1 MFQWRRKTALAA
13 ASLLV
18 VLASALSAA
27 AAQFRD
33 EFHKTYPAS
42 PNINVSLSNIN
53 GSVEITAWDR
63 NEVQLDAVKTAN
75 TQEKLNEAEIRVDA
89 SNDRIHIETHYPEH
103 RTNNNPA
110 NVEYQLHVPRSA
122 RLDKIDLVNGK
133 LDIDGVKGE
142 VHGASVN
149 GAISARGLTGDVELS
164 TVNGSVSSE
173 LVDLNSAR
181 RVKLSSVNGHVEL
194 AMPKDANA
202 HLSASTVSGSISS
215 DFQLPIH
222 KGWVGSDLD
231 TTLGSGTTR
240 VELSNV
246 NGSIKIH
253 GGNAG
258 I

>member
-1 MFQWRRKTALAA
+1 MNHFRRNAAVAA
-13 ASLLV
+13 ASLLA
-18 VLASALSAA
+18 VLAFAIPATAS
-27 AAQFRD
+27 QFRD

-42 PNINVSLSNIN
+42 QNVTVSLSNIN
-53 GSVEITAWDR
+53 GSVQITAWDK

-89 SNDRIHIETHYPEH
+89 SESRIHIETHYPEH
-103 RTNNNPA
+103 RNNNNPA
-110 NVEYQLHVPRSA
+110 SVDYELHVPRAA
-122 RLDKIDLVNGK
+122 RLDKVDLVNGK

-142 VHGASVN
+142 VNGNSVN
-149 GAISARGLTGDVELS
+149 GSVSGRGLTGDVELS

-173 LVDLNSAR
+173 LVDLGNAHH
-181 RVKLSSVNGHVEL
+181 VKLSSVNGHVEI

-202 HLSASTVSGSISS
+202 HLTANTVSGSISS
-215 DFQLPIH
+215 DMALNIH

-231 TTLGSGTTR
+231 TTLGSGATR

-258 I
+258 L

>member
-1 MFQWRRKTALAA
+1 MNQLCRKGAVGAAALFAVLAIAIPAA
-13 ASLLV
+13 AS
-18 VLASALSAA
+18 
-27 AAQFRD
+27 QFRD

-42 PNINVSLSNIN
+42 ANVNVSLSNIN
-53 GSVEITAWDR
+53 GSVQITAWEK

-75 TQEKLNEAEIRVDA
+75 TKEKLDEAEIRVDA
-89 SNDRIHIETHYPEH
+89 AESSIHIETHYPEH
-103 RTNNNPA
+103 RTDNEPA
-110 NVEYQLHVPRSA
+110 NVEYQLHVPRTA

-142 VHGASVN
+142 VRGDSVN
-149 GAISARGLTGDVELS
+149 GSVTGRGLTGDVELS

-173 LVDLNSAR
+173 LMDMGNAR
-181 RVKLSSVNGHVEL
+181 HVKLSSVNGHVEL

-202 HLSASTVSGSISS
+202 HLSANTVSGSISS
-215 DFQLPIH
+215 DFGLPIH

-231 TTLGSGTTR
+231 TTLGSGATR

>member
-1 MFQWRRKTALAA
+1 MNQLCRKGAVGAAALFAVLAIAIPAA
-13 ASLLV
+13 AS
-18 VLASALSAA
+18 
-27 AAQFRD
+27 QFRD

-42 PNINVSLSNIN
+42 ANVNVSLSNIN
-53 GSVEITAWDR
+53 GSVQITAWEK

-75 TQEKLNEAEIRVDA
+75 TKEKLDEAEIRVDA
-89 SNDRIHIETHYPEH
+89 AESSIHIETHYPEH
-103 RTNNNPA
+103 RTDNEPA
-110 NVEYQLHVPRSA
+110 NVEYQLHVPRTA

-142 VHGASVN
+142 VRGASVN
-149 GAISARGLTGDVELS
+149 GSVTGRGLTGDVELS

-173 LVDLNSAR
+173 LMDMGNAR
-181 RVKLSSVNGHVEL
+181 HVKLSSVNGHVEL

-202 HLSASTVSGSISS
+202 HLSANTVSGSISS
-215 DFQLPIH
+215 DFGLPIH

-231 TTLGSGTTR
+231 TTLGSGATR

>member
-1 MFQWRRKTALAA
+1 MNQLCRKGAVGAAALFAVLAIAIPAA
-13 ASLLV
+13 AS
-18 VLASALSAA
+18 
-27 AAQFRD
+27 QFRD

-42 PNINVSLSNIN
+42 ANVNVSLSNIN
-53 GSVEITAWDR
+53 GSVQITAWEK

-75 TQEKLNEAEIRVDA
+75 TKEKLDEAEIRVDA
-89 SNDRIHIETHYPEH
+89 AESSIHIETHYPEH
-103 RTNNNPA
+103 RTNNDPA
-110 NVEYQLHVPRSA
+110 NVEYQLHVPRTA

-142 VHGASVN
+142 VRGDSVN
-149 GAISARGLTGDVELS
+149 GSVTGRGLTGDVELS

-173 LVDLNSAR
+173 LMDMGNAR
-181 RVKLSSVNGHVEL
+181 HVKLSSVNGHVEL

-202 HLSASTVSGSISS
+202 HLSANTVSGSISS
-215 DFQLPIH
+215 DFGLPIH

-231 TTLGSGTTR
+231 TTLGSGATR

>member
-1 MFQWRRKTALAA
+1 M
-13 ASLLV
+13 LV
-18 VLASALSAA
+18 VCSLSLPVI

-33 EFHKTYPAS
+33 EFHKTYPAAS
-42 PNINVSLSNIN
+42 NVNVSLSNIN
-53 GSVEITAWDR
+53 GNVEITAWDR

-89 SNDRIHIETHYPEH
+89 SQNNIHIETHYPDH
-103 RTNNNPA
+103 HMNNNPA
-110 NVEYQLHVPRSA
+110 SVEYTLHVPRMA

-133 LDIDGVKGE
+133 LDIDGVKGD
-142 VHGASVN
+142 VKGASVN
-149 GAISARGLTGDVELS
+149 GAVVGRGLTGDVDLS
-164 TVNGSVSSE
+164 TVNGLVSSE
-173 LVDLNSAR
+173 LVDMGR
-181 RVKLSSVNGHVEL
+181 VHHVKLASVNGHVEL

-202 HLSASTVSGSISS
+202 HLSANTVSGSISS
-215 DFQLPIH
+215 DFGLPIH
-222 KGWVGSDLD
+222 KGWVGSNLD
-231 TTLGSGTTR
+231 TTLGSGTTN

>member
-1 MFQWRRKTALAA
+1 MDRLRRKTALMA
-13 ASLLV
+13 ASLLLV
-18 VLASALSAA
+18 CAATIPAA

-42 PNINVSLSNIN
+42 PNVNVSLSNIN
-53 GSVEITAWDR
+53 GSVQITAWDR

-75 TQEKLNEAEIRVDA
+75 TQAKLDEAEIRVNA
-89 SNDRIHIETHYPEH
+89 SQDKISIETHYPEH

-110 NVEYQLHVPRSA
+110 SVEYELHVPGTA

-149 GAISARGLTGDVELS
+149 GNVSARGLSGNVELS

-173 LVDLNSAR
+173 LVDLNAAR
-181 RVKLSSVNGHVEL
+181 RVKLSSVNGRVEL

-231 TTLGSGTTR
+231 TTLGSGATR

>member
-1 MFQWRRKTALAA
+1 MNRLRRKTALVA
-13 ASLLV
+13 ASLL
-18 VLASALSAA
+18 LIFASAMPAA

-33 EFHKTYPAS
+33 EFHKTYPTS
-42 PNINVSLSNIN
+42 PNVNISLSNIN
-53 GSVEITAWDR
+53 GGVEITAWDR

-75 TQEKLNEAEIRVDA
+75 TQQKLNEAEIRVDA
-89 SNDRIHIETHYPEH
+89 SNDRIRIETHYPDH
-103 RTNNNPA
+103 YTNNNPA
-110 NVEYQLHVPRSA
+110 SVEYQLHVPRAA
-122 RLDKIDLVNGK
+122 RLNKIDLVNGK

-142 VHGASVN
+142 VRGSSVN
-149 GAISARGLTGDVELS
+149 GSVSARGLTGDVELS

-173 LVDLNSAR
+173 LVDLNSAH
-181 RVKLSSVNGHVEL
+181 RVKLSSVNGRVEL

-222 KGWVGSDLD
+222 KGFVGSDLD
-231 TTLGSGTTR
+231 TTLGSGSTR